1 MTLPNSEAGLGE
13 PILQR
18 EARKA
23 LSGRVPM
30 LLSVVLALLSGTLV
44 GYGVRAF
51 TVEAKAGDGAR
62 ELRCP
67 RYSWPDGP
75 ITPSTG
81 AGHARLHL
89 LHDSELGQ
97 KPAPGEVQGH
107 AQGVDAVQLEGDSV
121 AAADA
126 PAPAPRATPASP
138 RTAY

>member
-30 LLSVVLALLSGTLV
+30 LLSVVLALLVGMLA

-51 TVEAKAGDGAR
+51 SVETTAGEGAR

-67 RYSWPDGP
+67 RYSWPAAP
-75 ITPSTG
+75 ITPSPG
-81 AGHARLHL
+81 AGHASLHY
-89 LHDSELGQ
+89 LHDGE
-97 KPAPGEVQGH
+97 PAQEPPPGEVQGH
-107 AQGVDAVQLEGDSV
+107 VQGGDAVRLDDTESV
-121 AAADA
+121 AATDA
-126 PAPAPRATPASP
+126 PAAPRATPASP
-138 RTAY
+138 LAAY